1 LVSFAALGIVLVA
14 GLPPLDIGI
23 STGPVFPVG
32 NWGETI
38 GTGIEA
44 RASVHWKPWARV
56 GVGAALQADLFGD
69 AWDGDASL
77 SCIGPEISTA
87 LFLRPGARV
96 FNPGIEAAFGLT
108 RSQLQSGG
116 GTDPASWDPSW
127 RAGLRW
133 DFSLGMGFRGAAGF
147 DFRGILASGESAD
160 SFGLV
165 FRVSREVGR

>member
-1 LVSFAALGIVLVA
+1 LISFAALGIVLAA
-14 GLPPLDIGI
+14 GLPPLDVGV

-44 RASVHWKPWARV
+44 RTSVHWKPWARV

-87 LFLRPGARV
+87 FFLRPGARV

-133 DFSLGMGFRGAAGF
+133 DFSLGMGLRGAAGF